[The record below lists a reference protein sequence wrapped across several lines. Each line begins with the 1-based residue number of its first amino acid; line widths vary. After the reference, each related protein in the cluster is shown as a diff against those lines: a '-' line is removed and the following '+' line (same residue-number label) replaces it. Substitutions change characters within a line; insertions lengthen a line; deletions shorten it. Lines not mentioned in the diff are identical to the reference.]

1 MNHYEEKKQRKIDRF
16 NELAEKNKAK
26 SEALYKS
33 SKQISDFIPMGQPIL
48 VGHHSEGR
56 HRRDLNRID
65 SKMRQSIEA
74 DNKAAYYEQRAA
86 STASNRAISS
96 DDPEAVT
103 KLKEKIE
110 KCRKNQEVM
119 KTANKL
125 VKKMI
130 KGGAPWKDEELGELN
145 RITGTNV
152 AFKLLEPDFCGRFG
166 FASYMLTNNNAN
178 ISRMKKRLK
187 ELEAKS
193 EAETKSYMVG
203 DVEIVE
209 NVEENRL
216 QIIFPSKPDE
226 AMRTKLKGYSF
237 RWSPYNK
244 AWQRHLSEQAKHL
257 IVVIFGTNQ

>member
-16 NELAEKNKAK
+16 NELAEKNRTK
-26 SEALYKS
+26 SDQLYKGA
-33 SKQISDFIPMGQPIL
+33 KELGDFIPMGQPIL

-74 DNKAAYYEQRAA
+74 DKKAAYYAGRAA

-103 KLKEKIE
+103 KLKAKIE
-110 KCRKNQEVM
+110 KCLATQEIM

-125 VKKMI
+125 VKKML
-130 KGGAPWKDEELGELN
+130 KAGPPWKPEQLEELN
-145 RITGTNV
+145 KITGSKSAHT
-152 AFKLLEPDFCGRFG
+152 LLEKDFCGRYG
-166 FASYMLTNNNAN
+166 FASYELTNNNAN

-193 EAETKSYMVG
+193 QAETKSYMIG
-203 DVEIVE
+203 EVEIVE

-216 QIIFPSKPDE
+216 QILFPGKPDE